1 MQVHEFMYCVANL
14 SEKKDTGL
22 KEVKWTKLANGWY
35 KLNTDGL
42 MNGANGFTGCCGLIR
57 DNNGQW
63 VKGFAKQIVAESSLA
78 AELWV

>member
-1 MQVHEFMYCVANL
+1 MLPICPR
-14 SEKKDTGL
+14 KKNGL

-42 MNGANGFTGCCGLIR
+42 MNGANGFSGCCGLIR

-78 AELWV
+78 VWFYV